1 MKPWPRSQPSKSQR
15 AVFFFH
21 FPLEDT
27 REMEGGLQKA
37 DENSTDNN
45 TVSADNKQNKRD
57 KY

>member
-1 MKPWPRSQPSKSQR
+1 
-15 AVFFFH
+15 
-21 FPLEDT
+21 
-27 REMEGGLQKA
+27 MEGGLQKA